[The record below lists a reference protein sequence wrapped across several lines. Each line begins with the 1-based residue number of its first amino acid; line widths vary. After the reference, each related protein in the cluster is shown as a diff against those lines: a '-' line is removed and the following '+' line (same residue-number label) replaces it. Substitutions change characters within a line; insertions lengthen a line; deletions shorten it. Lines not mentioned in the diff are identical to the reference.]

1 MAQAIF
7 GGRALLLADDAN
19 AFPAEPAESADD
31 RLVLAEFAVASERG
45 EFGDQPFYVV
55 DAMRP
60 LRVTRDLGFL
70 PGRQVGVEVL
80 ERLGGLGLEPRN
92 LIADRNRAASLHGA
106 QLLDLGFEFGNRLFE
121 VEIAAH
127 RGDDLGFLRPE
138 SRRSPRPGR
147 RFTSA
152 FFNGK
157 NGGPRPPWRK
167 LTPLG
172 VASQANRSRT
182 VIPRQAGANRARGS

>member
-1 MAQAIF
+1 
-7 GGRALLLADDAN
+7 
-19 AFPAEPAESADD
+19 
-31 RLVLAEFAVASERG
+31 
-45 EFGDQPFYVV
+45 
-55 DAMRP
+55 
-60 LRVTRDLGFL
+60 
-70 PGRQVGVEVL
+70 

-157 NGGPRPPWRK
+157 NGGPATATST
-167 LTPLG
+167 LS
-172 VASQANRSRT
+172 A
-182 VIPRQAGANRARGS
+182 RAKCERVRGSLSPNTGTSQRDCASRPTSRRSAR